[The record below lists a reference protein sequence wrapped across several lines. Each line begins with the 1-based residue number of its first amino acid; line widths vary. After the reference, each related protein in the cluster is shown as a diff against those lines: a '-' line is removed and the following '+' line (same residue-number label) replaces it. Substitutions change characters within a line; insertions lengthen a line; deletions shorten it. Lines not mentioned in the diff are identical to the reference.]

1 MKPNIPPDLYN
12 VMREYYDK
20 LIDFVCDTPF
30 KEVVDEMYALP
41 PKARPEFVKSVIL
54 NQDALEQRGII
65 KPEDIVIQRSAFGDE
80 RPTLFVLKAYLPR
93 DHQVAWQ
100 NVNITFDQE
109 HEGAIILDEEK
120 AWRPPLPVPVQAALQ
135 ALGKNAVE
143 LNS

>member
-1 MKPNIPPDLYN
+1 MSNGIPSDLYE
-12 VMREYYDK
+12 VMRKYYDK

-30 KEVVDEMYALP
+30 KTVVEEMYALP
-41 PKARPEFVKSVIL
+41 PAARPEFVKSVIL

-65 KPEDIVIQRSAFGDE
+65 KPDDVVIQRSAFGDE

-109 HEGAIILDEEK
+109 HEGAIILNEEK

-135 ALGKNAVE
+135 AIGKNAAE
-143 LNS
+143 ITN